1 MSSIFYVFHPTKAVK
16 GCLNSTWA
24 LLSSLELTL
33 SFGNNSF
40 HSVSQGVKVLKKL
53 AECLEV
59 PHIVGSTLRGLQGP
73 EDGVLNVEGI
83 LRGKS
88 KCGHRGPKI
97 GQIQRKAS
105 TTNIKIVM
113 QLIKLKSCKILQG

>member
-1 MSSIFYVFHPTKAVK
+1 M
-16 GCLNSTWA
+16 WA
-24 LLSSLELTL
+24 LCC
-33 SFGNNSF
+33 G
-40 HSVSQGVKVLKKL
+40 VSKL
-53 AECLEV
+53 
-59 PHIVGSTLRGLQGP
+59 RGP

-105 TTNIKIVM
+105 TTDIKIVM
-113 QLIKLKSCKILQG
+113 QLIKLKSCKILQGWMFCLGLEHTSDRLDGPIKNQ